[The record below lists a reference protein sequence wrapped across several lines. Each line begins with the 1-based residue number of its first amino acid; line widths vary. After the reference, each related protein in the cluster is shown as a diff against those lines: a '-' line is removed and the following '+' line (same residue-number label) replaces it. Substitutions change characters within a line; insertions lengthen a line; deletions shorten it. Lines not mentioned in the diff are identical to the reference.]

1 MQNYFIRGLLSVLFF
16 CLFPTA
22 QSQHAGPF
30 KIETDSTLA
39 GFSILDSVFQSKKI
53 FFTGE
58 DHRFI
63 DANNSTT
70 LAFLK
75 YLNQKQGVN
84 HLMLELGYSWGEIA
98 NRYIQ
103 TGDSSLFQLLQYSSH
118 KSFNVFFKELY
129 EYNKNLSP
137 ENKVQ
142 IHGID
147 VERFY
152 ELALLHLNYLIPKKK
167 EVPNELILSIESIQS
182 LAKYVEIQGLQE
194 NEDEEDEEATEE
206 YNSEENEENEYNSSL
221 DISKYSIF
229 QSIDSILSD
238 FHKNKKLYE
247 LYLGDNFAEFEK
259 ITQELRDYKQWRIYE
274 NSSMVQRF
282 IFRENYMFQ
291 NMKRLFVEYPNAK
304 FYGQFGRCH
313 VSLIRTKDDCNW
325 VDFRSIANRLQ
336 EFEPTQDKVVSIGI
350 FYASKPEYESSRMV
364 KQYMKDLAK
373 KAPENEINIFSLDT
387 SIIKEVKYNYI
398 LIDKKAKLPYFY
410 ESLYSSLGK
419 SDKNPNTTSS
429 LGLNFLYANSG
440 FSAMNSNL
448 QSKFAPTLGNFANHT
463 MGIGLHFNFAKLKKY
478 GGLMTE
484 FGFVIGL
491 PQKQENQQD
500 TSLKMHY
507 TNFNLKFGYTAR
519 IYKNL
524 HFFTLLNSQ
533 LGYYQLNIEYKSKD
547 GIFDPIETKVLD
559 VYNDVIGFG
568 PCAGLRLFKTKGIE
582 LAFETGYLFDFSRQN
597 WKNHNL
603 FNTSIRSNFN
613 GLYYQFKT
621 SYTFAY

>member
-16 CLFPTA
+16 CLFTHA

-30 KIETDSTLA
+30 KIETDSTLS
-39 GFSILDSVFQSKKI
+39 GFNILDSVFQTKKI

-103 TGDSSLFQLLQYSSH
+103 TGDSALFELLQYSSH
-118 KSFNVFFKELY
+118 NSFNVFFKELY

-137 ENKVQ
+137 ENKIQ

-152 ELALLHLNYLIPKKK
+152 ELALLHLNFLIPSTK

-194 NEDEEDEEATEE
+194 KENEEEEESTEEDSSEEEDE
-206 YNSEENEENEYNSSL
+206 YSSSL

-238 FHKNKKLYE
+238 FQRNRKLYE
-247 LYLGDNFAEFEK
+247 EFLDSNFAEFEK
-259 ITQELRDYKQWRIYE
+259 ITQELKNYKQWRIYE

-291 NMKRLFVEYPNAK
+291 NMKLLFEEFPNAK

-336 EFEPTQDKVVSIGI
+336 EYKHTKDKVVSIGI

-398 LIDKKAKLPYFY
+398 LIDKKAELPSFY
-410 ESLYSSLGK
+410 ESIYSSLNK
-419 SDKNPNTTSS
+419 STKYPNTTSS
-429 LGLNFLYANSG
+429 IGLNFLYANSV
-440 FSAMNSNL
+440 FSNINTSLQNNFSPNFGDFSNR
-448 QSKFAPTLGNFANHT
+448 T

-478 GGLMTE
+478 GGFMSE

-491 PQKQENQQD
+491 PQNKEGQQD

-507 TNFNLKFGYTAR
+507 TNFNLKLGYTVR
-519 IYKNL
+519 IFKNL
-524 HFFTLLNSQ
+524 HLFTMLNSQ
-533 LGYYQLNIEYKSKD
+533 IGYYQLNIEYSSTN
-547 GIFDPIETKVLD
+547 GIFTPTETKVLD
-559 VYNDVIGFG
+559 VYNDIIGLG
-568 PCAGLRLFKTKGIE
+568 PCAGIRLFKTNGLE
-582 LAFETGYLFDFSRQN
+582 LALETGYLFDFSRQN

-603 FNTSIRSNFN
+603 FTTPVRSNFN
-613 GLYYQFKT
+613 GLYYQLKT
-621 SYTFAY
+621 NYTFAY

>member
-16 CLFPTA
+16 CLITPV

-30 KIETDSTLA
+30 KIETDSTLS
-39 GFSILDSVFQSKKI
+39 GFSILDSVFQTKKI

-63 DANNSTT
+63 EANNSTT

-103 TGDSSLFQLLQYSSH
+103 TGDSALFELLQYSSH
-118 KSFNVFFKELY
+118 KSFNVFFKDLY

-137 ENKVQ
+137 ENKIQ

-152 ELALLHLNYLIPKKK
+152 ELALLHLNFLIPSTK

-194 NEDEEDEEATEE
+194 KENEEEEESTEEDSSEEEDE
-206 YNSEENEENEYNSSL
+206 YSSSL

-238 FHKNKKLYE
+238 FQRNRKLYAVF
-247 LYLGDNFAEFEK
+247 LDSNFTEFEK
-259 ITQELRDYKQWRIYE
+259 ITQELKIYKQWRIYE
-274 NSSMVQRF
+274 NSNMVQRF

-291 NMKRLFVEYPNAK
+291 NMKRLFEEFPNAK

-313 VSLIRTKDDCNW
+313 VSLIKTKDDCNW

-336 EFEPTQDKVVSIGI
+336 EYKHTKDKVVSIGI

-373 KAPENEINIFSLDT
+373 KVPENEINIFSLDT
-387 SIIKEVKYNYI
+387 SIIKEVKYTYI
-398 LIDKKAKLPYFY
+398 LIDKKAELPSFY
-410 ESLYSSLGK
+410 ESIYSSLNK
-419 SDKNPNTTSS
+419 TSKYPSTTSTI
-429 LGLNFLYANSG
+429 GLNFLYANSG
-440 FSAMNSNL
+440 FSSINSSLQTNFSPNL
-448 QSKFAPTLGNFANHT
+448 NNFANQT

-478 GGLMTE
+478 GGFMSE

-491 PQKQENQQD
+491 PQNKEGQQD

-507 TNFNLKFGYTAR
+507 TNFNLKLGYTVR
-519 IYKNL
+519 IFKNL
-524 HFFTLLNSQ
+524 HLFTMLNSQ
-533 LGYYQLNIEYKSKD
+533 IGYYQLNIEYSSTN
-547 GIFDPIETKVLD
+547 GIFTPTETKVLD
-559 VYNDVIGFG
+559 VYNDIIGLG
-568 PCAGLRLFKTKGIE
+568 PCAGIRLFKTNGLE
-582 LAFETGYLFDFSRQN
+582 LALETGYLFDFSRQN

-603 FNTSIRSNFN
+603 FTTPVRSNFN